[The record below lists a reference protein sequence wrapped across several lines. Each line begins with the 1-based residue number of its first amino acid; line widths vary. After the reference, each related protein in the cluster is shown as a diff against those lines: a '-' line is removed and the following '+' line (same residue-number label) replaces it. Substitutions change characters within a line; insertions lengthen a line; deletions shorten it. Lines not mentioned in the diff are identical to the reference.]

1 MEFDYFYG
9 PESEQFTFYRIPKL
23 LITSPTFKKVSDSA
37 KLLYGLML
45 DRMSLSIKNGW
56 IDEENRAYIFFTTN
70 DVIEQMNCGTEK
82 ATKMFAEL
90 DCEKGIGLIERK
102 KQGQGKPAI
111 VYLKK
116 FYTSDKGYPGKYFSK
131 SEKQDF
137 GIQKVQTFGNRNS
150 SVSKSESAEFRKAE
164 SNNTEYNNTDNNGTD
179 DSIESYQDR
188 NIEPETSDAIEWM
201 RNRNTYRQQI
211 KRNIEYD
218 VIAERF
224 DKAWLDEIVELMT
237 DVVCSKEEHIR
248 INKRD
253 YPHEIVKSRFLK
265 INSKHIEYI
274 YFALKENTTKV
285 RNIRAFLIT
294 TIYRSFDTA
303 DNWFNAKVNYDMSNQ
318 AQDWGDG

>member
-1 MEFDYFYG
+1 MNFEYFYDR
-9 PESEQFTFYRIPKL
+9 ECEQFTFFRIPKVL
-23 LITSPTFKKVSDSA
+23 FSDKHFKDMSTDAKV
-37 KLLYGLML
+37 LYGLML
-45 DRMSLSIKNGW
+45 DRMGLSLRNRW
-56 IDEENRAYIFFTTN
+56 LDEENRVYIIYTVEDIIN
-70 DVIEQMNCGTEK
+70 DLGCARQKVAK
-82 ATKMFAEL
+82 LLDEL
-90 DCEKGIGLIERK
+90 DNSVGLIERK
-102 KQGQGKPAI
+102 RQGLGKPNI
-111 VYLKK
+111 IYVKN
-116 FYTSDKGYPGKYFSK
+116 FIYTENTDK
-131 SEKQDF
+131 
-137 GIQKVQTFGNRNS
+137 
-150 SVSKSESAEFRKAE
+150 SAEVRESNFLKYE
-164 SNNTEYNNTDNNGTD
+164 NHTSGNMKIKLQEVPKSYSNNTKYNNTDNNDTD
-179 DSIESYQDR
+179 DSIESYPDSE
-188 NIEPETSDAIEWM
+188 IEHETSDAIEWM

-248 INKRD
+248 INKSD